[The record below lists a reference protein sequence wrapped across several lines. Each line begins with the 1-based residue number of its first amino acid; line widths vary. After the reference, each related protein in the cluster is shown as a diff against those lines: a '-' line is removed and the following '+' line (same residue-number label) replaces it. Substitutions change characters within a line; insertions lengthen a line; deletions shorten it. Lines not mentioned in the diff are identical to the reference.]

1 MAENNCVF
9 KSDHTQIRFFKPEK
23 KRHII
28 MLYQQT
34 NKETNKIKN
43 ENKYTN
49 KYGQKQTNHD
59 TK

>member
-49 KYGQKQTNHD
+49 K
-59 TK
+59 